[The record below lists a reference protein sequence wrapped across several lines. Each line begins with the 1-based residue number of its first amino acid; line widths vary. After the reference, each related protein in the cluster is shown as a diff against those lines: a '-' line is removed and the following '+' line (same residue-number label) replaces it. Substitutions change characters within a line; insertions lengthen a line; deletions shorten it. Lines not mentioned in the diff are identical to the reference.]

1 MTNHYKMIGNL
12 FGADFI
18 ALGLGTLM
26 FDKKYFSVFFKN
38 RMINQIILDEQIGN
52 EEIQIFKTT
61 EYESLRNSTL
71 YSFLRGETDFKT
83 VINKLKSR
91 LDTSKNNFTLLE
103 YKFLLSNLLGQHDS
117 VQIKKPYKN
126 IERISLHDI
135 IFKILNDFNAISENK
150 SVNILDLKKRLDD
163 EVELKKEI
171 AKLISLEKEK
181 VLENIKE
188 LDIELAALQSEIKSN
203 SEKDISVEDLLQEK
217 SDIIK
222 KINSLKSTIKKSD
235 YENEQLKSFQS
246 KLSEIQS
253 LNKEQ
258 NQIVNDTLSQFK
270 EKKIKPEIDNFIK
283 PNISRFIDELQVK
296 REKIVEARKSFFARL
311 FKPGLKSELISID
324 KEISVNREKLN
335 SIDEKFNEVVNNS
348 TPLFEFVE
356 ELEELFKLVISSI
369 ERIKEQKTELNKQYS
384 NSNLLDYLFVK
395 NVIDK
400 QKLEHFYSQNE
411 NDFKASYSSL
421 LDKIQSISLDDT
433 QFSRKEQ
440 DFSKYFDSLLKNKV
454 KSIIQFNIVEYM
466 NGNYNHLNLL
476 KQESIDVIIGDL
488 LKIAKPFFNSDNA
501 FNTNNSHRLMLHNND
516 VESKAEIDN
525 LHSCIKSCFP
535 STIPQ
540 QIDTLNVNKF
550 SIIKID
556 VIKDFNHIV
565 KYNESEKVYNKLN
578 SDTIIIN

>member
-1 MTNHYKMIGNL
+1 
-12 FGADFI
+12 
-18 ALGLGTLM
+18 
-26 FDKKYFSVFFKN
+26 
-38 RMINQIILDEQIGN
+38 MINQIILDEQIGN